1 MFRSGRLVHN
11 TAYGQVVRTPEWDWG
26 LGRTVGCYLPSRDL
40 PHDPINLYPEVQ
52 STVVRRCDQ
61 THGFMKFRQVQCHSD
76 VQYWPHGLQGEVRHR
91 ETVRAKVYRFTVINF
106 RVISRVSFTCDG
118 GGERFDHCHEGS
130 TRLLSSR
137 GL

>member
-1 MFRSGRLVHN
+1 
-11 TAYGQVVRTPEWDWG
+11 
-26 LGRTVGCYLPSRDL
+26 
-40 PHDPINLYPEVQ
+40 
-52 STVVRRCDQ
+52 
-61 THGFMKFRQVQCHSD
+61 MKFRQVQCHSD

-91 ETVRAKVYRFTVINF
+91 ETVRAKIYRFTVINF